1 MTGKHWYL
9 FAYDVRDAK
18 RLRRVA
24 KLLEGYGTRV
34 QYSVFRV
41 RLDQITLEKL
51 HWELNQ
57 QMAAEDDLLVI
68 PLCDGCAGRVPDHST
83 GDQSS
88 WAKPPDSFRII

>member
-9 FAYDVRDAK
+9 ITYDVRDAK

-24 KLLEGYGTRV
+24 KLLEGYGTRI
-34 QYSVFRV
+34 QYSVFRC
-41 RLDQITLEKL
+41 RLDQLALEKL

-57 QMAAEDDLLVI
+57 QMADVDDLLVI
-68 PLCDGCAGRVPDHST
+68 PLCDGCADHVADHST

-88 WAKPPDSFRII
+88 WGAPPVTYRIL